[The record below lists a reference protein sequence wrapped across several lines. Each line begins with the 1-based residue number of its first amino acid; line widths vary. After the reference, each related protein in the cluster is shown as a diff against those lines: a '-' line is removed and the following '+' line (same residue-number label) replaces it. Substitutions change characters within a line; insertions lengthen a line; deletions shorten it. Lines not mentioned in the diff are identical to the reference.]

1 MTELQ
6 FILLISA
13 IVFVVGLYWWGKRS
27 KPLKMVKNYGSE
39 SLSLEEVDAEPFDVI
54 VKPSAVVPTVA
65 PVQPSPQAIKPEVQ
79 IKPELT
85 PAPTIPDVYPHITLD
100 QEEHSLTDRL
110 SDHAP
115 QMVPESVMTVTPAM
129 DVPEI
134 PSQVFALLVID
145 PTRQFN
151 RKDIHQAMM
160 AAGLGFT
167 QQGVY
172 VFRDV
177 VGNDIFRIANVVEP
191 GYFPDVDD
199 VNFSTLGVALVL
211 ELPAAVTP
219 YRAMN
224 EFITAARKISQNLG
238 GHLYDAQRSLI
249 KETHLK
255 EMREYAQS
263 ITY

>member
-27 KPLKMVKNYGSE
+27 KPLKMVKSYNSE
-39 SLSLEEVDAEPFDVI
+39 SLPLEDVDAEHFDVI
-54 VKPSAVVPTVA
+54 VKPAAVVP
-65 PVQPSPQAIKPEVQ
+65 PVVQTPPAPQANKSEVQ
-79 IKPELT
+79 VELT

-100 QEEHSLTDRL
+100 QEEHSIVDRLTD
-110 SDHAP
+110 HASP
-115 QMVPESVMTVTPAM
+115 MAPESVMSVTPAM
-129 DVPEI
+129 ETPEI

-167 QQGVY
+167 QQGIY
-172 VFRDV
+172 VFRDT

-191 GYFPDVDD
+191 GYFPDVED